1 MFLHPGGRL
10 ISPIGLLVE
19 CCGVTLVFLLGDLV
33 VFSSPNAALLVTT
46 SVQTLAMVSCGTAD
60 GLSSGFGA

>member
-19 CCGVTLVFLLGDLV
+19 CCGIALVFLFGV
-33 VFSSPNAALLVTT
+33 FGVFSSPNAALPVTT
-46 SVQTLAMVSCGTAD
+46 SVQTLAMVSCGIAD